1 MCVHKHTHTH
11 MCVYLNRPSQED
23 QDLVL
28 IRKQSAEKQCDL
40 ELHTVATEKLL
51 LAALPCG

>member
-1 MCVHKHTHTH
+1 
-11 MCVYLNRPSQED
+11 MCVYSYTPSQED

-28 IRKQSAEKQCDL
+28 KRKQSAERQCDL